1 MGTASA
7 METACAMGTACA
19 MVTLDPSGCAMVT
32 DEAKLQGVTHPVRV
46 FRARRV
52 HTMADDGPPPGAFV
66 AVGDRVAA
74 TGTPAALQERFPEAE
89 RVDLGDAV
97 VVPGFHDAHM
107 HPSMT
112 AEDLLH
118 ADLSA
123 ERVRSPEQLRAA
135 LAEQAARVP
144 PGGWV
149 RGSRYDH
156 IKTSGGVPIDRHGLD
171 EATGGRPALVVQVA
185 GHWAVASS
193 AALAA
198 AGIDDHSEPPPGG
211 SYGRDAAGHLN
222 GVVYERAMDRV
233 FAVMPAT
240 GLDDRLR
247 GLAAALEMFHAAGL
261 TSVGDTLVDGA
272 GLELFQEAERRGR
285 LSMRVNMLLVHER
298 FEHLRRLG
306 LRTGFGSHRLRLAGV
321 KAFVDG
327 AIAGRTCLLEEP
339 FEGSDDHGMQTTS
352 TEELHALVLD
362 VHRCG
367 SRLGVHANGDRAI
380 ALLLD
385 AFEAAERQA
394 PRGDAH
400 HRIEHCTVI
409 TPEIVERMRR
419 LGVVA
424 VPFGSY
430 VAYHGAKLVDWY
442 GERRLERMFA
452 HRTLLDAGITVAG
465 SSDYPCGPFE
475 PLLAMRSC
483 VTRESSED
491 GRVLGGSQ
499 RISARE
505 ALALYTTG
513 AAAAF
518 GERRFK
524 GRLAPGY
531 LADFTVLGDD
541 PLEVDPRRLD
551 TVPVLQTWVGAR
563 RVGPAA

>member
-1 MGTASA
+1 VTAA
-7 METACAMGTACA
+7 
-19 MVTLDPSGCAMVT
+19 D
-32 DEAKLQGVTHPVRV
+32 QGERTPEPHPVRI
-46 FRARRV
+46 FHAGRV
-52 HTMADDGPPPGAFV
+52 HSMAARHSGPEPEAFV
-66 AVGDRVAA
+66 TVGDRIAA
-74 TGTPAALQERFPEAE
+74 TGTSAALQERFPDAE
-89 RVDLGDAV
+89 RVDLGDGV

-123 ERVRSPEQLRAA
+123 ERVRSPDQLRAA

-156 IKTSGGVPIDRHGLD
+156 VKTSGGVPIDRHGLD
-171 EATGGRPALVVQVA
+171 QAAGGRPVLVVQVA

-198 AGIDDHSEPPPGG
+198 AGIDDDTVPPPGG
-211 SYGRDAAGHLN
+211 SYGRDAAGQLN

-233 FAVMPAT
+233 FTAVPPTSLA
-240 GLDDRLR
+240 DRLR
-247 GLAAALEMFHAAGL
+247 GLAMALEMFHGAGL

-272 GLELFQEAERRGR
+272 GLELFQEAERRGQ
-285 LSMRVNMLLVHER
+285 LSMRVNMLLVHDR
-298 FEHLRRLG
+298 FQHLRRLG
-306 LRTGFGSHRLRLAGV
+306 LRTGIGSHRLRLAGV

-442 GERRLERMFA
+442 GKRRLERMFA

-483 VTRESSED
+483 VTREAED

-499 RISARE
+499 RISAVE

-518 GERRFK
+518 GEARLK

-531 LADFTVLGDD
+531 LADFTVLAED
-541 PLEVDPRRLD
+541 PLEVDPLRLD
-551 TVPVLQTWVGAR
+551 TVPVLETWVGGR
-563 RVGPAA
+563 RVWAAG

>member
-1 MGTASA
+1 MSGPDRGGERPPEPAGTGRGERSPADRPG
-7 METACAMGTACA
+7 GTLRPEPA
-19 MVTLDPSGCAMVT
+19 L
-32 DEAKLQGVTHPVRV
+32 HPVRI

-52 HTMADDGPPPGAFV
+52 HSMAAGNGPDRRAF
-66 AVGDRVAA
+66 ATVGDRIVA
-74 TGTPAALQERFPEAE
+74 TGTADALADRFPEAE
-89 RVDLGDAV
+89 RVDLGDGV

-118 ADLSA
+118 LDLSA

-135 LAEQAARVP
+135 LAGQAAKVP
-144 PGGWV
+144 SGGWV

-156 IKTSGGVPIDRHGLD
+156 VKTSGGTPLDRHELD
-171 EATGGRPALVVQVA
+171 RATGDRPALVVQVA

-198 AGIDDHSEPPPGG
+198 AGIDDSEPPPGG
-211 SYGRDAAGHLN
+211 AYGRDGAGHLN

-233 FAVMPAT
+233 FAAMPTTSLA
-240 GLDDRLR
+240 DRLR
-247 GLAAALEMFHAAGL
+247 GLAMALELFHAAGL
-261 TSVGDTLVDGA
+261 TSVGDALVDGA
-272 GLELFQEAERRGR
+272 GLELFQEAERRGQ
-285 LSMRVNMLLVHER
+285 LSMRVNMLLLHDR

-306 LRTGFGSHRLRLAGV
+306 LRTGIGSHRLRLAGV

-327 AIAGRTCLLEEP
+327 AIAGRTCLLEQP

-352 TEELHALVLD
+352 TGELHALVAD
-362 VHRCG
+362 VHRAG
-367 SRLGVHANGDRAI
+367 SRLGIHANGDRAI

-385 AFEAAERQA
+385 AYEAAERQW

-409 TPEIVERMRR
+409 TPEIVARMRR
-419 LGVVA
+419 LGLVA
-424 VPFGSY
+424 VPFGGY
-430 VAYHGAKLVDWY
+430 VAYHGAKLLDWY
-442 GERRLERMFA
+442 GEARLERMFA

-465 SSDYPCGPFE
+465 SSDYPCGPYQ

-483 VTRESSED
+483 VTRQAED

-499 RISARE
+499 RITPRE

-513 AAAAF
+513 SAAAF
-518 GERRFK
+518 GESRVK

-531 LADFTVLGDD
+531 LADFVVLGGD
-541 PLEVDPRRLD
+541 PLEVDPSKLD
-551 TVPVLQTWVGAR
+551 AVPVLETWVGAQ
-563 RVGPAA
+563 RVWPRD

>member
-1 MGTASA
+1 MRAAVNPG
-7 METACAMGTACA
+7 ER
-19 MVTLDPSGCAMVT
+19 VP
-32 DEAKLQGVTHPVRV
+32 EQPPERHPVRI
-46 FRARRV
+46 FRALRV
-52 HTMADDGPPPGAFV
+52 RSMAADDPGQEPEAF
-66 AVGDRVAA
+66 ATVGDRIVA
-74 TGTPAALQERFPEAE
+74 TGTPEALAERFPGAE
-89 RVDLGDAV
+89 RVDLGGGV

-118 ADLSA
+118 VDLSA
-123 ERVRSPEQLRAA
+123 ERVRSPDQLWAS

-149 RGSRYDH
+149 RASRYDH
-156 IKTSGGVPIDRHGLD
+156 VKTTGGVPIDRQDLD
-171 EATGGRPALVVQVA
+171 RVAVGHPALVVQVA

-198 AGIDDHSEPPPGG
+198 AGIDDDTVPPPGG

-222 GVVYERAMDRV
+222 GVVYERAMDPV
-233 FAVMPAT
+233 LAAMPAT
-240 GLDDRLR
+240 SLDDRLR
-247 GLAAALEMFHAAGL
+247 GLAMALELFHAAGL
-261 TSVGDTLVDGA
+261 TSVGDTLVDAG
-272 GLELFQEAERRGR
+272 GLELFQEAERRGQ
-285 LSMRVNMLLVHER
+285 LGMRVNMLLVHER
-298 FEHLRRLG
+298 FGHLRQLG
-306 LRTGFGSHRLRLAGV
+306 LRTGIGSQRLRLAGV

-362 VHRCG
+362 VHRSG

-409 TPEIVERMRR
+409 TPEIVRRMRR
-419 LGVVA
+419 LGLVA

-442 GERRLERMFA
+442 GQQRLERMFA

-483 VTRESSED
+483 VTRQSED
-491 GRVLGGSQ
+491 GRVLGASQ
-499 RISARE
+499 RISPRE

-518 GERRFK
+518 GEDGVK

-531 LADFTVLGDD
+531 LADFAVLADD
-541 PLEVDPRRLD
+541 PLEVDPRTLD
-551 TVPVLQTWVGAR
+551 TVPVLETWVGAR
-563 RVGPAA
+563 RVWPAT

>member
-1 MGTASA
+1 MAGPGPAPPA
-7 METACAMGTACA
+7 FA
-19 MVTLDPSGCAMVT
+19 TL
-32 DEAKLQGVTHPVRV
+32 
-46 FRARRV
+46 
-52 HTMADDGPPPGAFV
+52 
-66 AVGDRVAA
+66 GDRVVA
-74 TGTPAALQERFPEAE
+74 TGAAAELAARFPGAE

-118 ADLSA
+118 LDLSA
-123 ERVRSPEQLRAA
+123 EVVRSPEQLRAA
-135 LAEQAARVP
+135 LAGQAARVP

-156 IKTSGGVPIDRHGLD
+156 VKTSGGTPVDRHELD
-171 EATGGRPALVVQVA
+171 RVSGDHPALIVQVA

-198 AGIDDHSEPPPGG
+198 AGIGEDTEPPPGG
-211 SYGRDAAGHLN
+211 AFGRDGAGRLN
-222 GVVYERAMDRV
+222 GVVYERAMDPV
-233 FAVMPAT
+233 FAAMPAT

-247 GLAAALEMFHAAGL
+247 GLEMALERFHAAGL
-261 TSVGDTLVDGA
+261 TSVGDALVDGA
-272 GLELFQEAERRGR
+272 GLELFQEAERRGQ
-285 LSMRVNMLLVHER
+285 LSMRVNMLLLHDH

-306 LRTGFGSHRLRLAGV
+306 LRTGIGSHRLRLAGV

-352 TEELHALVLD
+352 TAELHALVAD
-362 VHRCG
+362 VHRAG
-367 SRLGVHANGDRAI
+367 SRLGIHANGDRAI

-385 AFEAAERQA
+385 AYEAAERDW

-409 TPEIVERMRR
+409 TPEIVARMRQ
-419 LGVVA
+419 LGLVA
-424 VPFGSY
+424 VPFGGY
-430 VAYHGAKLVDWY
+430 VVYHGAKLLDWY
-442 GERRLERMFA
+442 GPARLERMFA

-465 SSDYPCGPFE
+465 SSDYPCGPYQ

-483 VTRESSED
+483 VTREAEE
-491 GRVLGGSQ
+491 GEVLGGSQ

-513 AAAAF
+513 SAAAF
-518 GERRFK
+518 GEGGVK

-531 LADFTVLGDD
+531 LADFVALGAD
-541 PLEVDPRRLD
+541 PLEVDPLELD
-551 TVPVLQTWVGAR
+551 AIPVLGTWVGAE
-563 RVGPAA
+563 RVWPRA